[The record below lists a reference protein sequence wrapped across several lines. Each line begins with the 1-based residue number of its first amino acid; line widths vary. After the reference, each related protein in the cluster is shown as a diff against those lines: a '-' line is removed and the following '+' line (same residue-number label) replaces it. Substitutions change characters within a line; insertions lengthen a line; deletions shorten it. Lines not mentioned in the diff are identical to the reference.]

1 MEIAEGR
8 ADGWHEVRPFHVAG
22 EVVLRGCNEDGEEV
36 DQRERRQHEH
46 QCRFRREAPRPP
58 RDETGDSGK
67 ARGGHG
73 HEEDLGAAED
83 AVGVAVPEASKES
96 AQRVARVHAPA
107 GGVYEQHVGAGQ
119 REPCP
124 PAAHQRHDTDNADG
138 GEDPLRRLLG
148 VERERGGGIEAL
160 GPGEVQVAGV
170 VVEDHLLKR
179 RGIEHELPNGVAQ
192 HRAG

>member
-8 ADGWHEVRPFHVAG
+8 ADGWHEVRPLHVAG
-22 EVVLRGCNEDGEEV
+22 KVVLGGCNEGGKEV

-46 QCRFRREAPRPP
+46 QCRFRREALRLS
-58 RDETGDSGK
+58 RREAGDGGK
-67 ARGGHG
+67 ARGGHRY
-73 HEEDLGAAED
+73 EEDLGAAED
-83 AVGVAVPEASKES
+83 AVGVAVPEAGKEG
-96 AQRVARVHAPA
+96 AQRVARIHASA

-119 REPCP
+119 REPR
-124 PAAHQRHDTDNADG
+124 PAAARQRHDADNTDG

-148 VERERGGGIEAL
+148 VERERRCGIEAL

-170 VVEDHLLKR
+170 VVENHLLKR
-179 RGIEHELPNGVAQ
+179 RGIEHELPDGVAQ